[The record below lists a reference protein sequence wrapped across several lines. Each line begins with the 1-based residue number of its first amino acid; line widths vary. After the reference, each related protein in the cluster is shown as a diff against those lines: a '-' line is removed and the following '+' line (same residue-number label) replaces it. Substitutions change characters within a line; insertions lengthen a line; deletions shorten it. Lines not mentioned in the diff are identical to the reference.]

1 VNILASPELGFFP
14 PAALTPLQISCPI
27 LKNKDGVPWHTHPH
41 EELCVI
47 LEGRP
52 MIGCSTGRIPADAGT
67 LFLFNKGEQHGFWY
81 SGGSP
86 ARFWCLEFH
95 VSAYGKQQFRELF
108 ELPAE
113 SRILKLSAFQCQS
126 FCSTCRNLA
135 LEDGSPRSLNSV
147 AASAWLTLQLVNVTR
162 WLSGPTKTEFLD
174 GVQEID
180 PQCFELWQ
188 RIHRHVS
195 GPAFCGRI
203 LFGTDPS
210 HDSLR
215 HRFRKLFGTSPQAL
229 LVRLRIER
237 AKEMLRSSTLPIKA
251 IAHEL
256 GYSRQHD
263 LTRAFHKYC
272 GMSPSEWKLRS
283 GLPLQ

>member
-1 VNILASPELGFFP
+1 M
-14 PAALTPLQISCPI
+14 SCPI
-27 LKNKDGVPWHTHPH
+27 LKDNDLIPWHTHPH

-52 MIGCSTGRIPADAGT
+52 IVGCSTGRRMPTDAGT
-67 LFLFNKGEQHGFWY
+67 LFLFNEGEQHGFWR

-86 ARFWCLEFH
+86 VRFWSLEFH

-108 ELPAE
+108 DLPAK
-113 SRILKLSAFQCQS
+113 SRILKLSAFQRQN
-126 FCSTCRNLA
+126 FCNTCRSLA

-147 AASAWLTLQLVNVTR
+147 AASAWLTLQVVNVTR
-162 WLSGPTKTEFLD
+162 WLSRSSKTQLLD
-174 GVQEID
+174 GLQEID
-180 PQCFELWQ
+180 PQCFDLWQ

-195 GPAFCGRI
+195 EPAFCGPM
-203 LFGTDPS
+203 LFGTDPC

-237 AKEMLRSSTLPIKA
+237 AKELLRNSTLPLKE

-272 GMSPSEWKLRS
+272 GMSPSEWKLRG
-283 GLPLQ
+283 GLSLQE